1 MGIIGRVKKAATDA
15 GRFLSTTGR
24 GALRKIGDT
33 AGSIKSFAGKVNEA
47 TGGAAGTAWEASKSM
62 PVVGAVTTN
71 IEKGLNLAQKG
82 SAMGLKAIDLGER
95 ATKIRSVGDAKG
107 VYGDARSLYKDAR
120 G

>member
-71 IEKGLNLAQKG
+71 IEKGLNL
-82 SAMGLKAIDLGER
+82 GER